1 MKTRLTTRTA
11 LAAAALAGACAKPA
25 EAPAQMPAATGPDT
39 SLVREVREQNRLA
52 GPVQILFE
60 WSLQEREG
68 RFSGEG
74 ATRVAPPD
82 HARLDLFGPR
92 GEGYLSAAFVRGE
105 VRLPP
110 GTTTSPLPPP
120 ALLWSALGVF
130 QPPEQATLRATRRDG
145 DRLEVE
151 YGAGEERWVYRFE
164 DGRLRRVEWTT
175 PQGGRRTVELEG
187 DGQEGVPG
195 RAVYRD
201 WPQFVEL
208 RLTLNEAIRVDGFSQ
223 EIWHIGSQNQ

>member
-1 MKTRLTTRTA
+1 MGTGA
-11 LAAAALAGACAKPA
+11 LLGCVLSAAACARPVDV
-25 EAPAQMPAATGPDT
+25 PAQTPGAAGLDT
-39 SLVREVREQNRLA
+39 AAVRLVSEHNRLS

-60 WSLQEREG
+60 WSLREREA

-105 VRLPP
+105 VRLPQ
-110 GTTTSPLPPP
+110 GVTSSPLPPP

-130 QPPEQATLRATRRDG
+130 QPPAGATLNATRRDG
-145 DRLEVE
+145 AALELE
-151 YGAGEERWVYRFE
+151 YAQGEERWRYRFE
-164 DGRLRRVEWTT
+164 QNRLRRVEWTA
-175 PQGGRRTVELEG
+175 PRGGRRTVELDGAGAEG
-187 DGQEGVPG
+187 LPA

-208 RLTLNEAIRVDGFSQ
+208 QLNLNEAIRVDGFPQ
-223 EIWHIGSQNQ
+223 DIWTIGSE